1 MKTSAIKSD
10 SLNLV
15 IVCDYC
21 LTANNNT
28 AKFCSYCWKEISF
41 VEAIQEDESLIYIK
55 AKRRKRN
62 FRKWAKRGAIYLA
75 ILSLFALYFFDRS
88 APPGLL
94 LDQPLSNISL
104 SQGEGVWS
112 TPRGGNQ
119 GIASAGN
126 DQRIPEGEVLWTN
139 RVASQILSSPS
150 VADKIIFATTYD
162 EEILA
167 LDSADGSIIWR
178 VKARGPLDS
187 SPVIAA
193 ENIYIAYRDGTVI
206 SLDKN
211 TGIENWSIELDS
223 HTFSWV
229 VIDQGMLF
237 ALSRDGKITS
247 LDALT
252 GATRWKIDSEVQ
264 FLAPP
269 AIQNGTLVAPGLK
282 RRIFAIDGR
291 TGQTNLTYLTRN
303 AMVGSPAV
311 SGNIAVLGGLDR
323 HVRAIDITKKTLP
336 MEKTVLGF
344 WSQFFLWGMAPFP
357 PAQSGA
363 VWTKNI
369 GHEIAT
375 SPAISGNRVVVTT
388 KDGKIIALT
397 LSNGKVL
404 WEVSLNPDEVAGSPT
419 IVNSTFFVTT
429 NQGYLKAYQIDDG
442 SLLWELNIESAG
454 TNSIAYANGQIYFNT
469 QNGTIYGVK

>member
-1 MKTSAIKSD
+1 MRTST
-10 SLNLV
+10 LENNLGNLV
-15 IVCDYC
+15 TVCEYC
-21 LTANNNT
+21 LTANQSA
-28 AKFCSYCWKEISF
+28 AKFCRFCWKDISLI
-41 VEAIQEDESLIYIK
+41 ESMQEDESYQYVKLT
-55 AKRRKRN
+55 RRKRN
-62 FRKWAKRGAIYLA
+62 FRKWAKRGAIYLM
-75 ILSLFALYFFDRS
+75 ILSVFALYLFDRS

-112 TPRGGNQ
+112 TPRGGND
-119 GIASAGN
+119 GTASTTG
-126 DQRIPEGEVLWTN
+126 DQKTPDGEILWKS

-167 LDSADGSIIWR
+167 LNSADGSIIWR
-178 VKARGPLDS
+178 VKANGPLDS
-187 SPVIAA
+187 SPVIAE
-193 ENIYIAYRDGTVI
+193 ENIYVAYRDGTLI
-206 SLDKN
+206 SLNKN
-211 TGIENWSIELDS
+211 TGIENWSIELDN
-223 HTFSWV
+223 HIFSWV

-291 TGQTNLTYLTRN
+291 TGQTNLTYLARN

-363 VWTKNI
+363 VWTRNI

-388 KDGKIIALT
+388 KDGKIMALT
-397 LSNGKVL
+397 LSNGKIL
-404 WEVSLNPDEVAGSPT
+404 WEVSLSPDEVAGSPT